1 MALVVPN
8 VGEVKLLR
16 YMLNNQAALD
26 EVLHLY
32 ANDPTLSQTS
42 VIGDFTEVTS
52 AGYTAVTLTG
62 GSWTFSTTTASY
74 PEQTF
79 TFTTNATAY
88 GYYVTTTSNDLLWAE
103 RFTAAPFSIPSS
115 GGQIQITLNITLS
128 DCT

>member
-103 RFTAAPFSIPSS
+103 RFTAAPFSIPNS